1 LVFFCHEF
9 AHDLGLP
16 DEYDTKHSGLG
27 EPVGFYSLMSNGS
40 WLGKPFGTKPA
51 PISPWGRIE
60 LGKIHGGQWVQP
72 TIIQLEDIPLLGKS
86 YQIAQST
93 SYYPKFDQVV
103 QVNLPK
109 HKLELVP
116 PYEGVYEWY
125 GGRSG
130 ESDNSMYT
138 AISLPEAENIS
149 LSYMT
154 WYDIEIDWDFAFI
167 QVSTDNGSTWQSL
180 ATPLTTYE
188 HDPEAFETIITPSP
202 GV

>member
-1 LVFFCHEF
+1 MQVLIRAAAAEPRVIMQPGRIVQTYGWNFLQIILLVQSLLIIILFRVKTAPLVFFCHEF

-116 PYEGVYEWY
+116 P
-125 GGRSG
+125 
-130 ESDNSMYT
+130 
-138 AISLPEAENIS
+138 L
-149 LSYMT
+149 
-154 WYDIEIDWDFAFI
+154 
-167 QVSTDNGSTWQSL
+167 
-180 ATPLTTYE
+180 
-188 HDPEAFETIITPSP
+188 
-202 GV
+202 